1 MPAVNR
7 PSKAGRQSKFRAG
20 HQRLLLAGRSHRES
34 PGDGPLCVTLLT
46 LVSLARI
53 NEGETGEGDASLARN
68 TSRARHTA
76 AFMGCVWRKACD
88 REEFYFEPGQC
99 HTAKLKIRSRRPTSS
114 QARIVFPNLA
124 QMKPGLARSG
134 LR

>member
-1 MPAVNR
+1 M
-7 PSKAGRQSKFRAG
+7 
-20 HQRLLLAGRSHRES
+20 AGRSHRES

-114 QARIVFPNLA
+114 QARIVVPNLA
-124 QMKPGLARSG
+124 QMKTGLARPG
-134 LR
+134 LRYVRANGSSCGALQLESDD